1 MQRVLD
7 PAQIEAFAQQQ
18 IPRVRLPDPG
28 TVFAARGERLL
39 ALAKDHPL
47 AGYLELMALVCEAQ
61 QRSLGTRAGQLLPEP
76 LLAEA
81 SRAVRHEMPPLPAV
95 GLTRTPLWR
104 EILEE
109 LCAALKGAPNFPAQ
123 VGQTV
128 ERLAA
133 APPRELEQQADALLS
148 GAGSGVDVPC
158 APVLMAALQVHWTL
172 RVLQLP
178 VELLAKLPQV
188 NLVCP
193 LCGSLPV
200 ASIVQSGPQDQHGL
214 RYMSCGLCAS
224 QWHLVRVKCS
234 HCESTAGIHYQS
246 IEGGPDSTTSK
257 GIRAEVC
264 GACRT
269 YRKIFY
275 REDEPAAEPVADD
288 LASIAL
294 DLLVAE
300 AGFHRASGN
309 PLLWQPV
316 NA

>member
-18 IPRVRLPDPG
+18 IPRVRLPDAPS
-28 TVFAARGERLL
+28 VFAVRAGRLL

-47 AGYLELMALVCEAQ
+47 AGYLELMALLCEAQ
-61 QRSLGTRAGQLLPEP
+61 QRALGTRAGQALPEP
-76 LLAEA
+76 LLLEA
-81 SRAVRHEMPPLPAV
+81 SRAVRHGMPPLPAM
-95 GLTRTPLWR
+95 GLNRSPLWR
-104 EILEE
+104 EILTE
-109 LCAALKGAPNFPAQ
+109 LCAALEGAPNFPAQ
-123 VGQTV
+123 VGSTLA
-128 ERLAA
+128 RLAA
-133 APPRELEQQADALLS
+133 APPSQLEQQADALLS
-148 GAGSGVDVPC
+148 GAGSGVDAPC
-158 APVLMAALQVHWTL
+158 APLVMAALQVYWTL

-178 VELLAKLPQV
+178 VEQLAQLPQV
-188 NLVCP
+188 SLVCP

-200 ASIVQSGPQDQHGL
+200 ASVVQSGSQGVGKDQHGL

-224 QWHLVRVKCS
+224 EWHLVRVKCS

-246 IEGGPDSTTSK
+246 IEGGPK

-264 GACRT
+264 GQCHT

-275 REDEPAAEPVADD
+275 REDEPAAEAVADD

-309 PLLWQPV
+309 PLLWQPLNV
-316 NA
+316 